1 MAITTCI
8 FNAYGTLFDIAAA
21 AREAAAQPEFTAI
34 SGQWQKLAADWRQKQ
49 LEYSWLRAITGEYR
63 DFWRVTSDALDWALR
78 AQSLEGDD
86 DLRDRLLSLYGMNT
100 AILSNG
106 TPEMLDAAVQSAG
119 LDDVLDDVLSVESVG
134 TYKPAQQ
141 VYALVPERFRCAP
154 EEVLYVSSDAWDAS
168 GAASHGFIN
177 VWVNRTGLPRDRLGH
192 PPHEIL
198 EDLVMLPEITVALR

>member
-1 MAITTCI
+1 MKATTIC
-8 FNAYGTLFDIAAA
+8 A
-21 AREAAAQPEFTAI
+21 TA
-34 SGQWQKLAADWRQKQ
+34 
-49 LEYSWLRAITGEYR
+49 
-63 DFWRVTSDALDWALR
+63 
-78 AQSLEGDD
+78 
-86 DLRDRLLSLYGMNT
+86 
-100 AILSNG
+100 
-106 TPEMLDAAVQSAG
+106 
-119 LDDVLDDVLSVESVG
+119 
-134 TYKPAQQ
+134 PAQQ